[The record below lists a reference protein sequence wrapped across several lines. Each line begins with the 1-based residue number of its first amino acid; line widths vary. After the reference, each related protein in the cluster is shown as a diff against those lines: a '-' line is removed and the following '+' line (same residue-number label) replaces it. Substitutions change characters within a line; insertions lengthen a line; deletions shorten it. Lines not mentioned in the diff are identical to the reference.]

1 MDQLASLTVS
11 VGMDRHDHVEQTL
24 QRVLVDRAPELRQ
37 LYWRTTRLKSAGS
50 GAYGAELLDDGSIA
64 LLANT
69 TLCFDSYFGGFF
81 ESHWRLN
88 TRLHSLVLS
97 VTVTGA
103 CVVRL
108 RRRSIGIDKLL
119 SERVVGS
126 DAGAQT
132 LRFAVPD
139 ESGNFR
145 EYGLLYFEVSATG
158 GDVRFLKAAWLAEPP
173 PSPVRLGIVFCT
185 FNRERFIAAVLKTMA
200 ADPVLL
206 ARLDRVFVV
215 NQGKPGLAR
224 HPLVTPLADRL
235 GSRLT
240 IIEQGNFG
248 GAGGFT
254 RGLLATLDD
263 PTLTHCA
270 FLDDDIRLEPD
281 TILRLIAF
289 LSLAKDN
296 VAVAGHM
303 LDSVQPTRLYEG
315 GAVIDSGNW
324 FPRPVQQD
332 TDLTQ
337 AGGLDLLTQPQPV
350 HFNGWWCFAVPLDVV
365 RRLGLPMP
373 CFIRGDDAEYG
384 MRLYRNGVR
393 TIPLPG
399 AAVWHEPFYLK
410 LGSWQLYYET
420 RNLLMLAAVHGRF
433 GTKAAL
439 RRVGR
444 AWLLHMLTFRYY
456 GAALIMQ
463 GLCDFLAGPAVLREN
478 PQPLHARIMA
488 LRRTYGPKQV
498 NRHEVLDHASV
509 ASMPRRRGMF
519 MVWFAFVLLR
529 NALVPTRK
537 TRPVIIGAGQ
547 FSWPGLRYADHIV
560 LDNWW
565 EPDMSVYRR
574 DRGLFW
580 TLSRQTM
587 PMMLQLLRHGATVA
601 ASWRDAAPELTSTA
615 FWTRYLLGDEA
626 AKALPACDGRIR
638 SGVVERPAARS
649 PGIDA

>member
-11 VGMDRHDHVEQTL
+11 VAMERTDRAEQTL
-24 QRVLVDRAPELRQ
+24 QRVLIDRAPELRP
-37 LYWRTTRLKSAGS
+37 LYWRTTRLESAGN
-50 GAYGAELLDDGSIA
+50 GAYGAELLDDGTIA
-64 LLANT
+64 LLTGT
-69 TLCFDSYFGGFF
+69 TLSFDSYFGGFF
-81 ESHWRLN
+81 ESHWRMN

-97 VTVTGA
+97 VSVAGA

-108 RRRSIGIDKLL
+108 RRRSIGVDKLL
-119 SERVVGS
+119 SERVVTG
-126 DAGAQT
+126 DTGMQT

-145 EYGLLYFEVSATG
+145 EYGLLYFEVTAVG
-158 GDVRFLKAAWLAEPP
+158 DDVRFLKASWLAEVAPT
-173 PSPVRLGIVFCT
+173 PVRLGIVLCT
-185 FNRERFIAAVLKTMA
+185 FNRERFVAAVLKTMA

-224 HPLVTPLADRL
+224 HPLVAPLVDRI

-254 RGLLATLDD
+254 RGLMASLDD

-270 FLDDDIRLEPD
+270 FLDDDIRLESD

-315 GAVIDSGNW
+315 GAVIDHDNW

-332 TDLTQ
+332 TDLT
-337 AGGLDLLTQPQPV
+337 AAEGLNQLAQPQPV
-350 HFNGWWCFAVPLDVV
+350 HFNGWWCFAVSLDIV

-410 LGSWQLYYET
+410 LGNWQLYYET
-420 RNLLMLAAVHGRF
+420 RNLLVLAALHDRF
-433 GTKAAL
+433 AAKPAL

-456 GAALIMQ
+456 GAALILK
-463 GLCDFLAGPAVLREN
+463 GLSDFLQGPAVLRQN
-478 PQPLHARIMA
+478 PQPLHAGVLA
-488 LRRTYGPKQV
+488 LRRTYEPKQV
-498 NRHEVLDHASV
+498 NRHEVLEKAV
-509 ASMPRRRGMF
+509 IASMPRRRMMF
-519 MVWFAFVLLR
+519 LFWFLFVLLR
-529 NALVPTRK
+529 NALVPTQK
-537 TRPVIIGAGQ
+537 TKPVVVGAGE
-547 FSWPGLRYADHIV
+547 FSWPGLRHADHIV

-565 EPDMSVYRR
+565 EPDMSAYHR
-574 DRGLFW
+574 DRGVFW
-580 TLSRQTM
+580 KLSRQTI
-587 PMMLQLLRHGATVA
+587 PVMLQLLRRGNRTA
-601 ASWRDAAPELTSTA
+601 ASWQAAAPELTSTK
-615 FWTRYLLGDEA
+615 FWTSYLLGDKAAEA
-626 AKALPACDGRIR
+626 EPVHDSYSRNVNLN
-638 SGVVERPAARS
+638 RPAA
-649 PGIDA
+649 